1 MYLLPLWL
9 QRLFKK
15 KKGEDD
21 RAFASEVTGVQIY
34 ELAVQLEPAIE
45 FQEVGGNQTNEK
57 FTPQEL
63 EIFPADPAV
72 RKQWFSLTIRE
83 RQVVALVCLGY
94 RNYEIASML
103 GVGYPTIQTHL
114 QNIFRKFGLRSRQ
127 EIRAAL
133 ISWQAEEWWN
143 YHHYQ

>member
-1 MYLLPLWL
+1 MFLLPPWL

-21 RAFASEVTGVQIY
+21 RAFASEVAGLQLSIEDTQPEQLI
-34 ELAVQLEPAIE
+34 ELEEA
-45 FQEVGGNQTNEK
+45 GGNQTNEK
-57 FTPQEL
+57 TTSQEF

-83 RQVVALVCLGY
+83 RQVVALVCLGH
-94 RNYEIASML
+94 RNYGIASIL

-133 ISWQAEEWWN
+133 ISWPAEEWWN
-143 YHHYQ
+143 YHHY

>member
-1 MYLLPLWL
+1 MFRLPTLL

-15 KKGEDD
+15 KRGEDHH
-21 RAFASEVTGVQIY
+21 AFASDVPVIQLASLDIQTEQVMEVEVAGENQMKEKTPSQ
-34 ELAVQLEPAIE
+34 E
-45 FQEVGGNQTNEK
+45 F
-57 FTPQEL
+57 
-63 EIFPADPAV
+63 EIFPEDPAV

-83 RQVVALVCLGY
+83 RQVVALVCMGH
-94 RNYEIASML
+94 RNYEIASIL

-133 ISWQAEEWWN
+133 ISWSAEEWWN
-143 YHHYQ
+143 YHHY